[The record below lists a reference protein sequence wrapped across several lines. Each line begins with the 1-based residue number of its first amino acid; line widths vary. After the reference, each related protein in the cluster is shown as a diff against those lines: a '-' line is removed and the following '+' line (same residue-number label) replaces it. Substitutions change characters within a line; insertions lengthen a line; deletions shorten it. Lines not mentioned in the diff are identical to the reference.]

1 MHPFGCYIIGMMI
14 GTLVRCPISKV
25 VGVVAPAPEYIPPY
39 ASGSVWILVTHSEDG
54 KFVGQVHSWGRDNL
68 EVLSE
73 SR

>member
-1 MHPFGCYIIGMMI
+1 MMI
-14 GTLVRCPISKV
+14 GTLVRCPVSKV
-25 VGVVAPAPEYIPPY
+25 VGVVAPAPEYFPPY

-68 EVLSE
+68 EVISE

>member
-1 MHPFGCYIIGMMI
+1 MMI
-14 GTLVRCPISKV
+14 GTMVRCPISKI

-39 ASGSVWILVTHSEDG
+39 AAGSVWILVTHSEDG
-54 KFVGQVHSWGRDNL
+54 KFVGQVHSWGKDHL

>member
-1 MHPFGCYIIGMMI
+1 MMI
-14 GTLVRCPISKV
+14 GTLVRCPISKI

-68 EVLSE
+68 EVISE